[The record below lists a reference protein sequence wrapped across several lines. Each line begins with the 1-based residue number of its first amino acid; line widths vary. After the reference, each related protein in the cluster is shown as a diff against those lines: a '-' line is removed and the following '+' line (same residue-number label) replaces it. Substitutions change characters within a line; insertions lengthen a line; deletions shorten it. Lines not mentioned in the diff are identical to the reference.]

1 MNWIL
6 KKAIFMYEDT
16 KYIIEFDGNKR
27 SFDPFLR
34 GLNWTQPTK
43 SQSRSIFSYPYI
55 RRIWHHGMSVVVK
68 LLPLLPGPN
77 LSAAV

>member
-1 MNWIL
+1 MNWIF

-34 GLNWTQPTK
+34 GFKLNPTNQVPI
-43 SQSRSIFSYPYI
+43 SFDFFV
-55 RRIWHHGMSVVVK
+55 SVYT
-68 LLPLLPGPN
+68 
-77 LSAAV
+77 